1 MSTPPRSR
9 SRFPLLLLAL
19 VAGFLFLCMALTLG
33 SLIAWRVNR
42 TAPQS
47 KEIKQITAS
56 PTIIPTPT
64 TPAAPPQS
72 LSQFDVETQIYTSVY
87 QKVDPS
93 VVSVSVL
100 DEDAPGM
107 TEEDKGLQPYFFSTS
122 EGSGFVLDDVG
133 HIVTN
138 HHVIE
143 GAENVVVQFHNGIQ
157 APAEIIGS
165 DQDTDIAVLK
175 VDPTGLDLRPVV
187 FGDIDDLEVGD
198 RLLVIGNP
206 FGNANT
212 LTTGIVS
219 ALGRHIGVPE
229 SQYLLPEVI
238 QTDAAIN
245 PGNSG
250 GPMVNARGEV
260 VGVAFMLQSTSNASA
275 GIGFGIPS
283 YLVQRVS
290 QSIIETGAFHHP
302 FLGIRGVTL
311 SPFAAQALELP
322 VPQGVLIEEIV
333 PDSPAEKAGLRG
345 GNEKTTIA
353 GMTFATGGDVI
364 TAIDGQPVTIFDDLL
379 AYLGRYKQPGDK
391 VILSIMRDGQPQ
403 EVSLTLTIRP

>member
-1 MSTPPRSR
+1 MTTPSSSR
-9 SRFPLLLLAL
+9 SRLPLLLLAL
-19 VAGFLFLCMALTLG
+19 VAGLMFLCMALTIGGL
-33 SLIAWRVNR
+33 AVWRVNR
-42 TAPQS
+42 TAPQT
-47 KEIKQITAS
+47 KETKTITAS
-56 PTIIPTPT
+56 PTVLPTPT
-64 TPAAPPQS
+64 TPTQHPPQA
-72 LSQFDVETQIYTSVY
+72 DAETQIYTTVY
-87 QKVDPS
+87 QKVNPS

-100 DEDAPGM
+100 DEDVAGV
-107 TEEDKGLQPYFFSTS
+107 TEEEKGLQPYFFSTG

-138 HHVIE
+138 YHVIE
-143 GAENVVVQFHNGIQ
+143 GAENVVVQFYNGVQ

-175 VDPTGLDLRPVV
+175 VNPADLDLRPVR

-198 RLLVIGNP
+198 RIIVIGNP

-219 ALGRHIGVPE
+219 AMGRHIDVPE

-250 GPMVNARGEV
+250 GPMLNVRGEV

-322 VPQGVLIEEIV
+322 VTQGVLIEDIV
-333 PDSPAEKAGLRG
+333 PESPAEKAGLRG
-345 GNEKTTIA
+345 GGDETTIE

-379 AYLGRYKQPGDK
+379 AYLGRYKQPGDE
-391 VILSIMRDGQPQ
+391 VVLSIMRDGRPQ
-403 EVSLTLTIRP
+403 EVSLTLTMRP

>member
-1 MSTPPRSR
+1 MTTPSPSR
-9 SRFPLLLLAL
+9 SRLSILLLAL
-19 VAGFLFLCMALTLG
+19 VVGLMFLCMALTIGGL
-33 SLIAWRVNR
+33 AVWRLNR
-42 TAPQS
+42 TTPQTQNT
-47 KEIKQITAS
+47 KTITAS
-56 PTIIPTPT
+56 PTALPTPT
-64 TPAAPPQS
+64 APTQRLPQA
-72 LSQFDVETQIYTSVY
+72 DTETQIYTTVY
-87 QKVDPS
+87 QQVNPS
-93 VVSVSVL
+93 VVSVSVM
-100 DEDAPGM
+100 DDDMRGIP
-107 TEEDKGLQPYFFSTS
+107 EEEKGLQPYFFNTG

-138 HHVIE
+138 YHVIE
-143 GAENVVVQFHNGIQ
+143 GAEKVVVQFYNGVQ

-175 VDPTGLDLRPVV
+175 VDPTNLDLRPVR

-198 RLLVIGNP
+198 RLIVIGNP

-229 SQYLLPEVI
+229 SRYLLPEVI

-250 GPMVNARGEV
+250 GPILNARGEV

-311 SPFAAQALELP
+311 SPFAARALGLP
-322 VPQGVLIEEIV
+322 VTQGVLIEDIV

-345 GNEKTTIA
+345 GGDETTIE

-379 AYLGRYKQPGDK
+379 AYLGRYKQPGDA
-391 VILSIMRDGQPQ
+391 VVLSIIRDGQPQ
-403 EVSLTLTIRP
+403 EVSLTLTMRP